1 MTERKI
7 RLLVIEDEAP
17 VQDMMKRLLE
27 RYGWEIIQA
36 YHVQEA
42 VQILRDNRP
51 LPDLVILDL
60 MLPDIDG
67 FELLRQMRSKKIFD
81 TLPVVIVSALADPEQ
96 IRKGLSLGADR
107 YVTKPGIIH
116 NLAKT
121 VMEVLRTGRRKTMP

>member
-7 RLLVIEDEAP
+7 RLLVIEDEEL

-27 RYGWEIIQA
+27 RSGWEIIQA

-107 YVTKPGIIH
+107 YVTKPGITH
-116 NLAKT
+116 NLVNT
-121 VMEVLRTGRRKTMP
+121 VKEVLRTGRRKTMP